1 LGGERMGGRKK
12 ERKIGGP
19 HRGQNG
25 HFTIRFDTVSSESI
39 QNGTQVNELWVHGT
53 QVSENVFVAC
63 A

>member
-1 LGGERMGGRKK
+1 MGGRKEK
-12 ERKIGGP
+12 ERKIGGF

-25 HFTIRFDTVSSESI
+25 HFAIQFDTDSSESI

-53 QVSENVFVAC
+53 QVSGNFFVAC